1 MMFRGLGGRDVR
13 GGVLLAMAAVL
24 LLLAGCNDDASA
36 DNKPYN
42 AADVMFAQQMIVH
55 HQQGLQLTAL
65 AEERARDSAVRE
77 LADDIE
83 ATQRA
88 EVQQLTGWLEE
99 WGEDVPQGPEDAE
112 DELPGHL
119 SEDQLGQLG
128 QAAGAA
134 WRELFLTYLI
144 EHHRGA
150 IVLAADEEANGKH
163 AGALDLAAEIQAA
176 QQAEIQRIEA
186 LLG

>member
-13 GGVLLAMAAVL
+13 GGVLVAMAAAL
-24 LLLAGCNDDASA
+24 LLLAGCDDGATA

-42 AADVMFAQQMIVH
+42 PADVRFAQQLTAH
-55 HQQGLQLTAL
+55 HQQGLELTAL
-65 AEERARDSAVRE
+65 AEEQARDPAVRE
-77 LADDIE
+77 LADDTE

-88 EVQQLTGWLEE
+88 EVEQLTGWLEE
-99 WGEDVPQGPEDAE
+99 WGENVSHDPEDAGE
-112 DELPGHL
+112 EIPGL
-119 SEDQLGQLG
+119 ISEDQLAQL
-128 QAAGAA
+128 AAASGTV

-163 AGALDLAAEIQAA
+163 AGALELAAEIQAA